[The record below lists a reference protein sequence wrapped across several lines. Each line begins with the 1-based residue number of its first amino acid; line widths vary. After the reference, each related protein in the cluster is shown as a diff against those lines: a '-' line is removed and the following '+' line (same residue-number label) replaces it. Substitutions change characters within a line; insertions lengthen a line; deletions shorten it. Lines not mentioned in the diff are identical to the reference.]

1 MALRN
6 GGRFYMV
13 REWLEDGVF
22 LYVMAGICGVGVML
36 RLLLSLHFGR
46 LLRKTA
52 AMDEVYGGWALRVRR
67 EYEECVRVKGRLNSV
82 DIFVDKCVGAKRMAG
97 IMLSTW
103 DRFCGQ
109 ALLLN
114 AGVLLVTG
122 ISGIFYQVDKELV
135 LFTFFI
141 GIWLIIANLVV
152 DNLSNFEEKEE
163 QLKRNLKDYF
173 ENRIDC
179 SEELLY
185 AGEAPEEEREPE
197 DAAEEISADGT
208 QAEQLAKAIRAMKD
222 AEKQKEGSPEQGKDT
237 EAPAVS
243 GKASRR
249 ISGNMPEEDASMV
262 QKTAAQGAAADW
274 QADRNSASKQEAKA
288 ADQKSAAQEA
298 LPARTSGAGSA
309 VLDNSGAGIGS
320 AALDGETVSK
330 SGLPEK
336 DFAARE
342 TSGGAAKHS
351 ELTEKKRSVEG
362 RKDKLVSFSEKA
374 GRSFDAA
381 GEGAEEG
388 ACAKPA
394 AEYTE
399 GKKAGKGKKESRKA
413 AAAQKKREQIKR
425 QLLMEMERDERA
437 AADGRSN
444 AADQNRA
451 KADAEQARE
460 AKAAAERSE
469 AAKLAAER
477 EDGVQGMESEAGAKQ
492 LESGQAAA
500 ERTQSGWYTVQQDG
514 AAEDTPSPENTAE
527 QNGNEYSAERKTAAV
542 HCADAAE
549 QPDGAEQERRKLWQD
564 EQWREAREQTAAAS
578 EGNEEKQ
585 LSIEEAAAFLAAEIG
600 RDQKNS
606 KLIEDVLKEFLF

>member
-1 MALRN
+1 
-6 GGRFYMV
+6 MV

-288 ADQKSAAQEA
+288 ADQKSAAQET
-298 LPARTSGAGSA
+298 LPVRTSGTGSA
-309 VLDNSGAGIGS
+309 VPDNGGAGIGS
-320 AALDGETVSK
+320 AALDGENVSK
-330 SGLPEK
+330 SGLPDN
-336 DFAARE
+336 DFASGE
-342 TSGGAAKHS
+342 TFGAAAKHS
-351 ELTEKKRSVEG
+351 ELTEKKRSGEG
-362 RKDKLVSFSEKA
+362 KKDKLVSFSEKA
-374 GRSFDAA
+374 GRGLDAA

-425 QLLMEMERDERA
+425 QLLMEMERDERT

-444 AADQNRA
+444 AADQSRA
-451 KADAEQARE
+451 KADGEQASE
-460 AKAAAERSE
+460 AKAAAGRSE
-469 AAKLAAER
+469 AARLAAER

-492 LESGQAAA
+492 LENGQSAAKQ
-500 ERTQSGWYTVQQDG
+500 TQSGWYAVQPDG
-514 AAEDTPSPENTAE
+514 ATENTTFPGNAAE
-527 QNGNEYSAERKTAAV
+527 QNGNGYSAEQKTAAG
-542 HCADAAE
+542 HYEDAAE

>member
-1 MALRN
+1 
-6 GGRFYMV
+6 MV

-185 AGEAPEEEREPE
+185 VGEAPEEEREPE

-288 ADQKSAAQEA
+288 ADQKSAAQET
-298 LPARTSGAGSA
+298 LPVRTSGTGSA
-309 VLDNSGAGIGS
+309 VPDNSGAGIGS
-320 AALDGETVSK
+320 AALDGENVSK
-330 SGLPEK
+330 SGLPDN
-336 DFAARE
+336 DFA
-342 TSGGAAKHS
+342 SGAAAKHS
-351 ELTEKKRSVEG
+351 ELTEKKRSGEG
-362 RKDKLVSFSEKA
+362 KKDKLVSFSEKA
-374 GRSFDAA
+374 GRGLDAA

-469 AAKLAAER
+469 AAKLAAGR

>member
-1 MALRN
+1 
-6 GGRFYMV
+6 MV

-22 LYVMAGICGVGVML
+22 LYVMAGICGVGVLL

-67 EYEECVRVKGRLNSV
+67 EYEECVRVKGKLNSV

-185 AGEAPEEEREPE
+185 AGEALEEEREPE
-197 DAAEEISADGT
+197 EAEEISADGT

-262 QKTAAQGAAADW
+262 QKTAAQGAAAEW

-288 ADQKSAAQEA
+288 ADQKSAAQEI
-298 LPARTSGAGSA
+298 LPVRTSGTGSA
-309 VLDNSGAGIGS
+309 VPDNSGAGIGS
-320 AALDGETVSK
+320 AALDGENVSK
-330 SGLPEK
+330 SGLPDN
-336 DFAARE
+336 DFASGE
-342 TSGGAAKHS
+342 TSGAAAKHS
-351 ELTEKKRSVEG
+351 ELTEKKRSGEG

-374 GRSFDAA
+374 GRGLDAA

-469 AAKLAAER
+469 AAKLAAGR

>member
-1 MALRN
+1 
-6 GGRFYMV
+6 MV

-288 ADQKSAAQEA
+288 ADQKSAAQET
-298 LPARTSGAGSA
+298 LPVRTSGTGSA
-309 VLDNSGAGIGS
+309 VPDNSGAGIGS
-320 AALDGETVSK
+320 AALDGENVSK
-330 SGLPEK
+330 CGLPDN
-336 DFAARE
+336 DFA
-342 TSGGAAKHS
+342 SGAAAKHS
-351 ELTEKKRSVEG
+351 ELTEKKRSGEG
-362 RKDKLVSFSEKA
+362 KKDKLVSFSEKA
-374 GRSFDAA
+374 GRGLDAA

-425 QLLMEMERDERA
+425 QLLMEMERDERT

-444 AADQNRA
+444 AADQSRA
-451 KADAEQARE
+451 KADGEQASE
-460 AKAAAERSE
+460 AKAAAGRSE
-469 AAKLAAER
+469 AARLAAER
-477 EDGVQGMESEAGAKQ
+477 EDGVQGLESEAGAKQ
-492 LESGQAAA
+492 LENGQSAAKQ
-500 ERTQSGWYTVQQDG
+500 TQSGWYAVQPDG
-514 AAEDTPSPENTAE
+514 ATENTTFPGNAAE
-527 QNGNEYSAERKTAAV
+527 QNGNGYSAEKKTAAGYYE
-542 HCADAAE
+542 DAAE

>member
-1 MALRN
+1 
-6 GGRFYMV
+6 MV

-262 QKTAAQGAAADW
+262 QKTAAQGAAAEW

-288 ADQKSAAQEA
+288 ADQKSAAQET
-298 LPARTSGAGSA
+298 LPVRTSGTGSA
-309 VLDNSGAGIGS
+309 VPDNSGAGIGS
-320 AALDGETVSK
+320 AALDGENVSK
-330 SGLPEK
+330 CGLPDN
-336 DFAARE
+336 DFA
-342 TSGGAAKHS
+342 SGAAAKHS
-351 ELTEKKRSVEG
+351 ELTEKKRSGEG
-362 RKDKLVSFSEKA
+362 KKDKLVSFSEKA
-374 GRSFDAA
+374 GRGLDAA

-425 QLLMEMERDERA
+425 QLLMEMERDERT

-444 AADQNRA
+444 AADQSRA
-451 KADAEQARE
+451 KADGEQASE
-460 AKAAAERSE
+460 AKAAAGRSE
-469 AAKLAAER
+469 AARSAAER
-477 EDGVQGMESEAGAKQ
+477 EDGVQGLESEAGAKQ
-492 LESGQAAA
+492 LENGQSAAKQ
-500 ERTQSGWYTVQQDG
+500 TQSGWYAVQPDG
-514 AAEDTPSPENTAE
+514 ATENTTFPGNAAE
-527 QNGNEYSAERKTAAV
+527 QNGNGYSAEKKTAAG
-542 HCADAAE
+542 HYEDAAE

>member
-1 MALRN
+1 
-6 GGRFYMV
+6 MV

-22 LYVMAGICGVGVML
+22 LYAMAGICGVGVML

-67 EYEECVRVKGRLNSV
+67 EYEECVRVKGKLNSV

-185 AGEAPEEEREPE
+185 AGEALEEEREPE
-197 DAAEEISADGT
+197 EAEEISADGT

-243 GKASRR
+243 GKGSRR
-249 ISGNMPEEDASMV
+249 ISGNMPEEDTSMV
-262 QKTAAQGAAADW
+262 QKTAAVQGAAAEW
-274 QADRNSASKQEAKA
+274 QDNGNSASNREAKA
-288 ADQKSAAQEA
+288 SAMKGETADQKSASQEA

-451 KADAEQARE
+451 KADGEQAGE